1 SQIWKKLWRVNQSK
15 KNSIPVDKKISKK
28 SLLSVGFHEGPSYH
42 MELHPSEVPISKCVH
57 YVKMQPANKERRNKV
72 FNAWGGK
79 RNSIPFKL
87 DPKIRRPSRMP
98 FNSWGGKR
106 QVDYYQDNA
115 EDLNKKGINVA
126 DPGVKKPFNSWG
138 GKRSFRHYYHLYS
151 SDKPV

>member
-1 SQIWKKLWRVNQSK
+1 
-15 KNSIPVDKKISKK
+15 
-28 SLLSVGFHEGPSYH
+28 
-42 MELHPSEVPISKCVH
+42 
-57 YVKMQPANKERRNKV
+57 
-72 FNAWGGK
+72 
-79 RNSIPFKL
+79 
-87 DPKIRRPSRMP
+87 MP

-138 GKRSFRHYYHLYS
+138 GKRSFGHYYHLYS